1 MADVLA
7 MEVPAVII
15 VMALIIMLVAA
26 LIGSAVIIMELKT
39 DEPKHYKWTKVA
51 SILLGGILI
60 GIGGVLLGFGMA
72 LR

>member
-51 SILLGGILI
+51 RLC
-60 GIGGVLLGFGMA
+60 
-72 LR
+72 